1 MKLKRFITLE
11 TIILMFFSL
20 LMAVRPLTV
29 HADQV
34 DDSPGIFRQRSASV
48 YIDSKDPSF
57 KSATLEAI
65 SKWKKAFNLLKNSR
79 KTP

>member
-20 LMAVRPLTV
+20 LIVIQPLTV

-48 YIDSKDPSF
+48 YIDSHDRS
-57 KSATLEAI
+57 L
-65 SKWKKAFNLLKNSR
+65 
-79 KTP
+79 